1 MCTITRPV
9 GDRRLPGRRSC
20 RPRTAP
26 LALLPLLAA
35 VSCTRTDVH
44 FDVNPYRTYGIDASN
59 AFFYYEDRPAAEAF
73 YTEVLGL
80 RPVADYGFATI
91 LQIAETSYLTL
102 VDAAAGMHDTDE
114 PKTVALALVTD
125 QLDAWYAYLVDR
137 AVPMLHD
144 YDPVDGRPHHGFV
157 IVDPEG
163 YYLEFERF
171 NPHAENRDLLPLLDS
186 LATIPAHPAAADAAA
201 RGFKG
206 TVLWLYYDDLAVAQR
221 FYEDEIGLT
230 LVVDQGWAKIY
241 PTSTSGFL
249 GLVDGAR
256 GMHAA
261 TERQA
266 VTVSLLTDGLDG
278 WLRYARNHQGI
289 ALRSDSIDASDP
301 RYRAFVAY
309 DPQGYFLEFDTFLE
323 HPDNVDLTERL
334 ER

>member
-1 MCTITRPV
+1 M
-9 GDRRLPGRRSC
+9 
-20 RPRTAP
+20 AP

-35 VSCTRTDVH
+35 VSCTQTDVH

-59 AFFYYEDRPAAEAF
+59 VFLYYQDRPTAEAF
-73 YTEVLGL
+73 YTDVLGL
-80 RPVADYGFATI
+80 HPVADYGFATI

-102 VDAAAGMHDTDE
+102 VDASAGMHDIDE
-114 PKTVALALVTD
+114 PKTVALALLTD
-125 QLDAWYAYLVDR
+125 QLDAWYGYLVDR

-144 YDPVDGRPHHGFV
+144 YNPVDGQPHHGFV

-186 LATIPAHPAAADAAA
+186 VATIPAHPAAADAAA

-206 TVLWLYYDDLAVAQR
+206 TVLWLYYDDLAAAQR

-241 PTSTSGFL
+241 LTSTSGFL

-256 GMHAA
+256 GMHDA

-266 VTVSLLTDGLDG
+266 VTVSFLTDGLEG
-278 WLRYARNHQGI
+278 WLRYARGHQGI
-289 ALRSDSIDASDP
+289 ALRSDSIDARDP

-323 HPDNVDLTERL
+323 HPDNAVLAERL
-334 ER
+334 GR

>member
-1 MCTITRPV
+1 
-9 GDRRLPGRRSC
+9 
-20 RPRTAP
+20 
-26 LALLPLLAA
+26 
-35 VSCTRTDVH
+35 VH

-59 AFFYYEDRPAAEAF
+59 AFFYYQDRPTAEAF
-73 YTEVLGL
+73 YTEMLGL
-80 RPVADYGFATI
+80 HPVADYGFATI

-102 VDAAAGMHDTDE
+102 VDASAGMHDTDE

-171 NPHAENRDLLPLLDS
+171 TPHPENRNLLPLLDS
-186 LATIPAHPAAADAAA
+186 VATVPVHTAEVDSAAL
-201 RGFKG
+201 GFKS
-206 TVLWLYYDDLAVAQR
+206 TVLWLYYDDLAPAQR

-266 VTVSLLTDGLDG
+266 VTVSFLTDQLDG
-278 WLRYARNHQGI
+278 WLRYARKHPDI
-289 ALRSDSIDASDP
+289 ALRSDSIDVRDP

-323 HPDNVDLTERL
+323 HPDNTELAERL
-334 ER
+334 GR

>member
-1 MCTITRPV
+1 
-9 GDRRLPGRRSC
+9 
-20 RPRTAP
+20 
-26 LALLPLLAA
+26 
-35 VSCTRTDVH
+35 VH
-44 FDVNPYRTYGIDASN
+44 FDVNPYRAYGIDASN
-59 AFFYYEDRPAAEAF
+59 AFFYYDDLARADAF

-80 RPVADYGFATI
+80 RQVADYGFATI

-125 QLDAWYAYLVDR
+125 QLDEWYAYLVDR
-137 AVPMLHD
+137 SVPMLHG

-171 NPHAENRDLLPLLDS
+171 NPHPENRDLLPLLDS
-186 LATIPAHPAAADAAA
+186 VAALPVRGVTSDVQPDTAL
-201 RGFKG
+201 GFKA
-206 TVLWLYYDDLAVAQR
+206 TVLWLYFDDLALAQR

-230 LVVDQGWAKIY
+230 LVVDQGWATIY
-241 PTSTSGFL
+241 PTSASGFL

-266 VTVSLLTDGLDG
+266 VTVSFLTDRLDG
-278 WLRYARNHQGI
+278 WHRYARTHPGI
-289 ALRSDSIDASDP
+289 ALRSDSIDAGDP

-309 DPQGYFLEFDTFLE
+309 DQQGYFLEFDTFLQ
-323 HPDNVDLTERL
+323 HPDNAELL
-334 ER
+334 EALDR